1 MPQTV
6 LLCQGDGGLDSL
18 QSLSDGVIAN
28 ELDSIHGHQDA
39 AHGSSQAT
47 ASDKGVLEGAKE
59 QTASALQYAQDQL
72 KQKSDQVLQVQPL
85 MGAIHMVLRP
95 HASLE
100 HLSTLT
106 ALCRR
111 TLRSQTS
118 RMLWLTLLRMP
129 RSQCSPLTP
138 SQLCSLL
145 TPSQLAQRR
154 QSLSRFVVFTH
165 CVLAC
170 STQAQPAGSS

>member
-1 MPQTV
+1 M

-85 MGAIHMVLRP
+85 MCAIHMVPRP

-100 HLSTLT
+100 HFSLIV

-118 RMLWLTLLRMP
+118 RRLWLTLLRMP

-145 TPSQLAQRR
+145 ILSQLAQRR
-154 QSLSRFVVFTH
+154 QSWSRFVDFTH
-165 CVLAC
+165 CVLTY
-170 STQAQPAGSS
+170 SSQAHPVSSS